1 MLDILKIILNKNNY
15 LFTNEVFPT
24 ATSPKTIIFE
34 ILGATDFVAQNSRTW
49 LENCLSVYGVTFD
62 EKGGGQFLIWNKQKL
77 NYGRLNKKK

>member
-34 ILGATDFVAQNSRTW
+34 ILGATDFVAQNSRT
-49 LENCLSVYGVTFD
+49 
-62 EKGGGQFLIWNKQKL
+62 
-77 NYGRLNKKK
+77 